1 MGKRYGYIRVST
13 VEQHEDRQIAEMK
26 KYEIDKE
33 RLYIDKQSGK
43 DFERVQ
49 YKRLVKKLKKG
60 DLLIVESIDRLGRNY
75 DEIIEQWR
83 SLTKEKG
90 VDVVVNDM
98 PLLDTRH
105 EKNLMGTFIAD
116 LVLQILSF
124 VAHSERDN
132 IRKRQAQGIAAAKA
146 KGVVFGRPVKEIPDN
161 FGEVLTLLEKG
172 KIRRNE
178 AFSQCGMSES
188 TFYRRR
194 REFGLIQ
201 RKNKKIVCQK
211 VYLLTDFLYR
221 YFIIVRQRMS
231 SIPHE
236 FSKILVILYHF
247 PPQLSSTKRKN
258 SHCLIVYL
266 LTMAF
271 EILTGMDD

>member
-1 MGKRYGYIRVST
+1 MGKTFGYIRVST
-13 VEQHEDRQIAEMK
+13 VEQHEDRQIAEME

-60 DLLIVESIDRLGRNY
+60 DLLVVESIDRLGRNY

-83 SLTKEKG
+83 ILTKEKG

-146 KGVVFGRPVKEIPDN
+146 KGVVFGRPEKIAPPDFERLVKLWDSGRMPLD
-161 FGEVLTLLEKG
+161 EVLEVCK
-172 KIRRNE
+172 
-178 AFSQCGMSES
+178 MSRT

-194 REFGLIQ
+194 REW
-201 RKNKKIVCQK
+201 RIVAK
-211 VYLLTDFLYR
+211 SR
-221 YFIIVRQRMS
+221 
-231 SIPHE
+231 E
-236 FSKILVILYHF
+236 
-247 PPQLSSTKRKN
+247 
-258 SHCLIVYL
+258 
-266 LTMAF
+266 
-271 EILTGMDD
+271 